1 MDIEFEATFPDI
13 DKVAIKAKLKDVGA
27 ILVSPEFRQTRVI
40 INPPDF
46 VKNKDAWIRLR
57 DEGDKVTL
65 TYKVIAGNKIEEQ
78 KEICLV
84 VDSFTKTLEFLKKIG
99 CQIRAYQES
108 KRELWRLAGVDIC
121 LDEWPYLEPFVE
133 IEGKNESAVK
143 AVANQIGFDYS
154 QAMFGT
160 AGKLYQKKYGIESHL
175 IHEKIPRL
183 TFSDPN
189 PFINYE

>member
-13 DKVAIKAKLKDVGA
+13 DKAAIKAKLKNVGA
-27 ILVSPEFRQTRVI
+27 ILVRPEFMQTRVI
-40 INPPDF
+40 FNPPEF
-46 VKNKDAWIRLR
+46 MKNEKAWIRLR
-57 DEGDKVTL
+57 DEGDKITL
-65 TYKVIAGNKIEEQ
+65 TYKVITGDKIEDQ

-84 VDSFTKTLEFLKKIG
+84 VDDFAKTLEFLKKIG
-99 CQIRAYQES
+99 CEVKSWQETT
-108 KRELWRLAGVDIC
+108 RELWRLPGVDIC

-189 PFINYE
+189 PFINHE